1 MIQLTGKAIRDGF
14 KGASSNNEANPTPQ
28 AAATPRCSFNRRASP
43 RHSHSCFLFLTFPP
57 HPPPNC
63 SLPDYPHF
71 CFSQGAFITKS
82 KHTPRAKVSD
92 SPMCEQT
99 LRLPQTS
106 GQLSHRDHSSFTNP
120 PAQLFLLSQPALT
133 TRPHA
138 AFPPLAQKGPFK
150 SSPAPPLTPHS
161 PRVTF

>member
-1 MIQLTGKAIRDGF
+1 MGLKVQAVITRQTPHLRQQQHHDALSTAGLPHATLTPAF
-14 KGASSNNEANPTPQ
+14 
-28 AAATPRCSFNRRASP
+28 CF
-43 RHSHSCFLFLTFPP
+43 SHFPP
-57 HPPPNC
+57 TPPPNC